1 MAKKN
6 SKVPKNWSSDWQ
18 TYSGYPD
25 TQLMSSFV
33 SSCQKQI
40 NSYISDCKSISQKI
54 EHLKSMRDKTHNSLR
69 TIIHQQKINN
79 KNNDI

>member
-1 MAKKN
+1 
-6 SKVPKNWSSDWQ
+6 
-18 TYSGYPD
+18 
-25 TQLMSSFV
+25 MSSFV

-69 TIIHQQKINN
+69 TIIHNNKINN
-79 KNNDI
+79 ENNDV